1 MEPPLDFAASDALVA
16 ASDEA
21 ARLLRAMGHGPR
33 LRILCLLL
41 EAPCS
46 SGDIA
51 RALGMREAAASQQ
64 LALLRGERLIEARR
78 EGQRVIYAI
87 ASPVVAHVVGVLRDA
102 FCR

>member
-1 MEPPLDFAASDALVA
+1 MDFATSDKLMT

-51 RALGMREAAASQQ
+51 RALGMREPAASQQ
-64 LALLRGERLIEARR
+64 LALLRGERLIVPTR
-78 EGQRVIYAI
+78 EGQRVIYKI
-87 ASPVVAHVVGVLRDA
+87 ANPAVTQIVSVLRDA
-102 FCR
+102 FCSESG